1 MVMLLA
7 CWLMTAIAGPVL
19 VMITNSLTN
28 GKAIRKSMQHGTKPD
43 SPLRV
48 LACIHSKHD
57 AEAIIDLLKA
67 SSPSVRSPI
76 QV

>member
-1 MVMLLA
+1 MLLA

-19 VMITNSLTN
+19 AIIAKTLTTSKLL
-28 GKAIRKSMQHGTKPD
+28 GSQRKSMHGTRPD

-48 LACIHSKHD
+48 LACVHSKHD
-57 AEAIIDLLKA
+57 ADAILDLLKA